1 MSAATI
7 AEPVLHVEGLTVGF
21 PTRGGGIGLPAAD
34 VSFELRP
41 GRTLG
46 LVGESGCG
54 KSVTLRALM
63 GLVQYPGELLG
74 GSARLDG
81 DELLALDERGW
92 ERVRGSRIAMISQD
106 PMTSLNPVFS
116 VGDQLVEV
124 LRAKRGMGRREARAE
139 AEALLDR
146 VGIRAARQRLA
157 AYPHQLSGGMRQRV
171 MIAIA
176 IAGRPRV
183 LLADEPTTA
192 LDVTVQDQILELLAT
207 LREELDMATI
217 LVSHDLG
224 VIGQVCDDVA
234 VMYAGR
240 VVERGP
246 VDAVLDHACHP
257 YTEGLAHAVA
267 ELGAKER
274 AGGRMLQTLGG
285 QPPLL
290 TDLPPGCSF
299 APRCRYREAACET
312 FDMHLDAVPPAHAT
326 ACLVRQRAR
335 GTT

>member
-1 MSAATI
+1 MSA
-7 AEPVLHVEGLTVGF
+7 PVLAVEDLTVGF
-21 PTRGGGIGLPAAD
+21 PTRDGGIGLAADD
-34 VSFELRP
+34 VSFELQA

-63 GLVQYPGELLG
+63 GLVQYPGEVLG
-74 GSARLDG
+74 GSVRLDG
-81 DELLALDERGW
+81 EELLSCDERGW
-92 ERVRGSRIAMISQD
+92 ERVRGARMAMVFQD
-106 PMTSLNPVFS
+106 PITSLNPVFT

-124 LRAKRGMGRREARAE
+124 LRAKRGMGRAAARAE

-146 VGIRAARQRLA
+146 VGIRSPRRRLA
-157 AYPHQLSGGMRQRV
+157 DYPHQLSGGMRQRV

-176 IAGRPRV
+176 IAGQPRV

-207 LREELDMATI
+207 LQEELEMATI

-246 VDAVLDHACHP
+246 VDAVLDHPRHP

-267 ELGAKER
+267 ELSSQRRNGSR
-274 AGGRMLQTLGG
+274 TLQTLGG

-299 APRCRYREAACET
+299 APRCRYREVGCEA
-312 FDMHLDAVPPAHAT
+312 FDMHLDAALPAHGT
-326 ACLVRQRAR
+326 ACRVRQREAVV
-335 GTT
+335 

>member
-1 MSAATI
+1 MMD
-7 AEPVLHVEGLTVGF
+7 EPVLRVEGLSVGF
-21 PTRGGGIGLPAAD
+21 PTGSGAVALAAD
-34 VSFELRP
+34 EVSFEVRP

-63 GLVQYPGELLG
+63 GLVQYPGEVLS

-81 DELLALDERGW
+81 DELLALDDHGW
-92 ERVRGSRIAMISQD
+92 ERVRGSRIAMILQD
-106 PMTSLNPVFS
+106 PMTSLNPLFTI
-116 VGDQLVEV
+116 GDQLVEV
-124 LRAKRGMGRREARAE
+124 LRLKRGMARRAARSEAG
-139 AEALLDR
+139 ALLER
-146 VGIRAARQRLA
+146 VGIRDARNRLA
-157 AYPHQLSGGMRQRV
+157 DYPHQLSGGMRQRV

-176 IAGRPRV
+176 IAARPRV

-192 LDVTVQDQILELLAT
+192 LDVTIQDQILQLLAT
-207 LREELDMATI
+207 LRAELDMATI

-246 VDAVLDHACHP
+246 VDAVLDHPRHP

-267 ELGAKER
+267 ELGSQR
-274 AGGRMLQTLGG
+274 RNGRRTLQTLGG

-290 TDLPPGCSF
+290 SDLPPGCSF
-299 APRCRYREAACET
+299 APRCRYRTPACQA
-312 FDMHLDAVPPAHAT
+312 FDMHLDVALPAHGT
-326 ACLVRQRAR
+326 ACLVRQRER
-335 GTT
+335 TL

>member
-1 MSAATI
+1 MTG
-7 AEPVLHVEGLTVGF
+7 EPVLRVEGLSVGF
-21 PTRGGGIGLPAAD
+21 PTGSGAVALAAD
-34 VSFELRP
+34 EVSFEVRP

-63 GLVQYPGELLG
+63 GLVQYPGDVLG

-81 DELLALDERGW
+81 DELLTLDERGW
-92 ERVRGSRIAMISQD
+92 ERVRGSRIAMILQD
-106 PMTSLNPVFS
+106 PMTSLNPLFT

-124 LRAKRGMGRREARAE
+124 LRLKRGLARGAARSEAG
-139 AEALLDR
+139 ALLER
-146 VGIRAARQRLA
+146 VGIRSARSRLTD
-157 AYPHQLSGGMRQRV
+157 YPHQLSGGMRQRV

-176 IAGRPRV
+176 IAARPRV

-192 LDVTVQDQILELLAT
+192 LDVTVQDQILQLLAT

-246 VDAVLDHACHP
+246 VDAVLDHPCHP

-267 ELGAKER
+267 ELGR
-274 AGGRMLQTLGG
+274 QRRNGRRTLQTLGG

-299 APRCRYREAACET
+299 APRCRYRRPECET
-312 FDMHLDAVPPAHAT
+312 FDMHLDVALPEHGT
-326 ACLVRQRAR
+326 ACLLRQRER
-335 GTT
+335 TT